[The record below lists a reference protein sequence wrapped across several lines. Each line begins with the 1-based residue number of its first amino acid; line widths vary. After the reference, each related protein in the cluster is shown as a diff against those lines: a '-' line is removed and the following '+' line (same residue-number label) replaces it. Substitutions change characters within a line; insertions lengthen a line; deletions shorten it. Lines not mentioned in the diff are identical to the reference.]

1 MGGDNGM
8 SDMNGGMGM
17 PDMGGGCSAAE
28 KACNDNS
35 NCTRL
40 RSLAFPNHVGEHS
53 NGGDGSKQSQED
65 GGTPPNTTPGE
76 EGGEQSGTPKAEEG
90 GEQSDANSGV
100 GEDCTDDKD
109 CASGTCGSDSKC
121 EAVADDNA
129 SGSTRVGEDCTDDK
143 DCASGTCGR
152 SDSTCEAADGGRRRE
167 SGEEG
172 GEENVA

>member
-40 RSLAFPNHVGEHS
+40 RSLAFPNHVGEQ
-53 NGGDGSKQSQED
+53 N
-65 GGTPPNTTPGE
+65 
-76 EGGEQSGTPKAEEG
+76 
-90 GEQSDANSGV
+90 DANSGGSARV
-100 GEDCTDDKD
+100 GESCTDDKD

-121 EAVADDNA
+121 EAA
-129 SGSTRVGEDCTDDK
+129 G
-143 DCASGTCGR
+143 
-152 SDSTCEAADGGRRRE
+152 GGRRRE
-167 SGEEG
+167 SGEETDESG
-172 GEENVA
+172 GDSSNPPIIPGEGNDDGADSSNPPIIP

>member
-40 RSLAFPNHVGEHS
+40 RSLAFPNHVGEQ
-53 NGGDGSKQSQED
+53 N
-65 GGTPPNTTPGE
+65 
-76 EGGEQSGTPKAEEG
+76 
-90 GEQSDANSGV
+90 DANSGGSARV
-100 GEDCTDDKD
+100 GESCTDDKD

-129 SGSTRVGEDCTDDK
+129 SGSTRVGESCTDDK
-143 DCASGTCGR
+143 DCASGTCG
-152 SDSTCEAADGGRRRE
+152 SDSKCEAAGGGRRRE
-167 SGEEG
+167 SGEETDESG
-172 GEENVA
+172 GD